1 MLLGYMDKRL
11 IGVSQTPRTP
21 LNAGTKGNGE
31 NMDKKN
37 KKRRKTSSIWP

>member
-21 LNAGTKGNGE
+21 LDAGTKGNSE
-31 NMDKKN
+31 NMDKKD
-37 KKRRKTSSIWP
+37 KKKDK